1 MLKKIILISAL
12 AVSAFAGN
20 YGVNFQT
27 NKGEIHIEVYTED
40 ERLQK
45 TTTNFMKLAEK
56 GYYNG
61 TIFHRVIK
69 GFMIQGGDPTG
80 TGRGGQSIYEYPF
93 EDEVFRD
100 LDFNKP
106 YVLAMANAGPGT
118 NGSQFFIT
126 TGATPWLHGKHTV
139 FGKVIKGFEVIKEIE
154 NSKTGRFDR
163 PVEDIVIQ
171 KVGIFEL

>member
-1 MLKKIILISAL
+1 MIKKIVLFTAL
-12 AVSAFAGN
+12 TVSVFAGN
-20 YGVNFQT
+20 LGVSVYT
-27 NKGEIHIEVYTED
+27 NKGEIQIEVYTED
-40 ERLQK
+40 KRLQK

-69 GFMIQGGDPTG
+69 GFMIQGGDPTE
-80 TGRGGQSIYEYPF
+80 TGRGGESVYGYSF

-100 LDFNKP
+100 LDFNQP
-106 YVLAMANAGPGT
+106 YLLAMANAGPST

-126 TGATPWLHGKHTV
+126 TAATPWLHGKHTV
-139 FGKVIKGFEVIKEIE
+139 FGKVIKGFEVIESIE
-154 NSKTGRFDR
+154 NSKTDR
-163 PVEDIVIQ
+163 ADKPLEKIVIE